1 MKPRDERSLSAVD
14 RAVQRY
20 SATLRQGTNPCRA
33 DGDVAGQTENFR
45 DALQRADLR
54 YSQVKEIL
62 YSAGILTTQF
72 IYYHNFTLHLDKLFR
87 RHSSETLRSAVA
99 AAIARWTYYGCDP
112 EILRAICGTVFSLDL
127 PNPSESRKL

>member
-1 MKPRDERSLSAVD
+1 MKQDRSSLSSVD

-33 DGDVAGQTENFR
+33 DGDTSAQAENFR

-87 RHSSETLRSAVA
+87 RHSGETLQYLAQQALSQ
-99 AAIARWTYYGCDP
+99 WTCYGCRR
-112 EILRAICGTVFSLDL
+112 EVLKAICEQVFGLKVD
-127 PNPSESRKL
+127 